1 MSIVARNLSVA
12 ALGVAGALTL
22 AACGGGGTS
31 AGPTGSASAASGG
44 KTKVTMWT
52 HNAGNEV
59 ELKLVQQVTDDY
71 NASQDKYEIT
81 VQAFPQASYND
92 AIVAASASKSLPCLL
107 DVDAPIMPSWA
118 YADYLQPLT
127 IDAKATDPLLPGVKG
142 TYNDKL
148 YSVGFYDAA
157 LGILTR
163 KSILE
168 DNDIRIP
175 TIDQPWTLEEFD
187 AALAK
192 LKASDKYDYPLDLGT
207 GWTAEWYP
215 YAYAPLLQS
224 FGGDL
229 INRAD
234 FSTAEGV
241 LNGPQA
247 VKWGQWFQG
256 LFKNKLANPKES
268 ADRTAFLQGKVAMQ
282 WNGSWGVGDAVKKFD
297 EDTLILPPPNLGKQ
311 PYIGAGSWQWGM
323 SATCQTPEAVNGWI
337 SFGLQD
343 KYLSAFSE
351 QLGNLP
357 ASAGAQA
364 LGKKFKEGT
373 KEHTYIALARKYALI
388 RPPTPAYPF
397 ISKTFEKAALD
408 IIAGANVQD
417 TLNTAVDAIDK
428 NLAENNNY
436 Q

>member
-1 MSIVARNLSVA
+1 MSIIARNLRVA
-12 ALGVAGALTL
+12 ALGVAGALVL
-22 AACGGGGTS
+22 AACGGGTS
-31 AGPTGSASAASGG
+31 AGPNGSAADTPGG

-92 AIVAASASKSLPCLL
+92 AVVSAAASKSLPCLL
-107 DVDAPIMPSWA
+107 DVDAPITPSWA
-118 YADYLQPLT
+118 YAEYLQPLT
-127 IDAKATDPLLPGVKG
+127 VAAELTDPLLPGVKG
-142 TYNDKL
+142 IYEDKL

-157 LGILTR
+157 LGILAR
-163 KSILE
+163 KSVLE
-168 DNDIRIP
+168 DNGIRIP
-175 TIDQPWTLEEFD
+175 SVDQPWTSEEFD
-187 AALAK
+187 AALARI
-192 LKASDKYDYPLDLGT
+192 KASGKYDYPLSLAT
-207 GWTAEWYP
+207 GWLGEWYP
-215 YAYAPLLQS
+215 YAYSPLLQS

-229 INRAD
+229 VDRSD

-241 LNGPQA
+241 LNGPRA
-247 VKWGQWFQG
+247 VKWGEWFQG
-256 LFKNKLANPKES
+256 LFKNELANPKES
-268 ADRTAFLQGKVAMQ
+268 VDGTDFVQGKAAMQ
-282 WNGSWGVGDAVKKFD
+282 WAGSWSVGDAIKKYGD
-297 EDTLILPPPNLGKQ
+297 DTLVLPPPNLGKQ

-323 SATCQTPEAVNGWI
+323 SATCRTPEAVNGWI
-337 SFGLQD
+337 SFALQD

-364 LGKKFKEGT
+364 LGTKFKEGT
-373 KEHTYIALARKYALI
+373 KESAYLQFARKYALI

-397 ISKTFEKAALD
+397 IAKTFEKAAQD

-436 Q
+436 R